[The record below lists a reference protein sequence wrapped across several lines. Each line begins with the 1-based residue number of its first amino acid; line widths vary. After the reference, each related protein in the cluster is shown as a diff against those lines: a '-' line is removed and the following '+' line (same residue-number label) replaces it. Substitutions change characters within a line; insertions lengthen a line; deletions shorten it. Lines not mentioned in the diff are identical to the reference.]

1 MRAPMPARNVET
13 RITIRLS
20 RQTCELIDSAAA
32 AIGKTR
38 AEFVIESARH
48 RAVEVLPDQRI
59 FYLDATESVALLRIL
74 DKPPTPLGTLRRL
87 MTRKAP
93 WEQRS

>member
-1 MRAPMPARNVET
+1 MRVPMPGRNPET
-13 RITIRLS
+13 RITIRLP
-20 RQTCELIDSAAA
+20 RQTCELIDSASA

-38 AEFVIESARH
+38 AEFVIESARQ
-48 RAVEVLPDQRI
+48 RAVEVLPDQRV
-59 FYLDATESVALLRIL
+59 FYPDAAESEALLRIL

-87 MTRKAP
+87 MARKAP